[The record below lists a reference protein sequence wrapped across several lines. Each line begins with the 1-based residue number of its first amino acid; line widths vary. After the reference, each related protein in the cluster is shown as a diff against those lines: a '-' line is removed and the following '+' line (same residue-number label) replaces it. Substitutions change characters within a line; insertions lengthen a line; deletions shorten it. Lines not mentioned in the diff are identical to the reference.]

1 MNKRDSKKFQKL
13 LVEER
18 DRLVRGVR
26 QLEEDTLYQPATDNV
41 SDVSSYAEVGTDSF
55 EREIALSLTGA
66 ESRHLAEVADA
77 LQRIE
82 DGTYGK
88 CEGCEKEIPRKRLE
102 AFPSARY
109 CIECQS
115 ILERGGVL

>member
-1 MNKRDSKKFQKL
+1 MNKRDAKKFQKL
-13 LVEER
+13 LLEER
-18 DRLVRGVR
+18 DRLVKDVR

-55 EREIALSLTGA
+55 EREIALSLTST
-66 ESRHLAEVADA
+66 ESRQLGEVADA
-77 LQRIE
+77 LKRIE

-88 CEGCEKEIPRKRLE
+88 CERCQKEIPRKRLE
-102 AFPSARY
+102 AFPAARY

-115 ILERGGVL
+115 TLERGGVL